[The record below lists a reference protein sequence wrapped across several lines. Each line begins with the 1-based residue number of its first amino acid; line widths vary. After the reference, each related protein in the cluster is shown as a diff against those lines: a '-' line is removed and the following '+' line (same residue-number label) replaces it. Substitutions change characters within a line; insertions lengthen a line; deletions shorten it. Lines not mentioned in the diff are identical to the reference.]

1 VLLNAPARSAY
12 SLRVFEH
19 AAVRTG
25 TGAAA
30 IDPLDSS
37 ADNLNPLNRS
47 KVSPDAELFLQP
59 VYVKLKPDTD
69 SAAPPNDALRK
80 I

>member
-1 VLLNAPARSAY
+1 
-12 SLRVFEH
+12 
-19 AAVRTG
+19 
-25 TGAAA
+25 
-30 IDPLDSS
+30 
-37 ADNLNPLNRS
+37 
-47 KVSPDAELFLQP
+47 LQP